1 MRDLGEQKTE
11 GLASFTLTYL
21 ADSIVRGTAPTT
33 IILQHK
39 LGNMQHHKLSFS
51 TLRLVLAVLPWQDT
65 GKRIPIQESRLHAG
79 NRSRFAH
86 APPFW

>member
-1 MRDLGEQKTE
+1 MRGLGEQKTE

-21 ADSIVRGTAPTT
+21 ADLIVTGTAPTT
-33 IILQHK
+33 IILRQE
-39 LGNMQHHKLSFS
+39 LGNMQHHSLSCS
-51 TLRLVLAVLPWQDT
+51 TLRLVLAVLPWQDA
-65 GKRIPIQESRLHAG
+65 GKGTPIQESLLHAG